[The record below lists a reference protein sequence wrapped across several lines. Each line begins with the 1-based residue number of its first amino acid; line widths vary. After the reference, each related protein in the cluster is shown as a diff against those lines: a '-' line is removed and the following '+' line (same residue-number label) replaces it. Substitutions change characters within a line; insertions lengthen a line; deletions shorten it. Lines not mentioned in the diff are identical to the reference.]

1 MSTVIR
7 NVSKEFSFDE
17 FKKSELFKK
26 CSESFYKQP
35 ENPGPDSSILEYRE
49 LSDEEV
55 MFAINSITEIFK

>member
-1 MSTVIR
+1 MDKQE
-7 NVSKEFSFDE
+7 KEFSFDE

-26 CSESFYKQP
+26 CGESFDKQP
-35 ENPGPDSSILEYRE
+35 ENPGPDSSRLEYRE